1 VDGNEATPGPRRAGA
16 GAPRDE
22 LQGSARVGAPTD
34 APPAGDEP
42 SAGDAPADERS
53 GGEPSADDPI
63 LSEPSGDDPT
73 PSDSTTD
80 DDSPSDSTADDDSS
94 PSDSTTDDDS
104 SPSNSTADDDS
115 SPSDSTTDDDSSP
128 SDSTADDDSSPSDST
143 ADDDSSPSNSTADD
157 DSSPSNSTA
166 DDDSSPSNSTAEAA
180 PIFDLPDHGAD
191 GEADDKAS
199 GNGDTVQRPGNGNRT
214 LVLGGAAAAE
224 GRTTGPNPRIAG
236 PLPAESRHAAGGNGR
251 AGVEEE
257 EVPTGRHF
265 RVSPSTD
272 GRDGGPPRWAL
283 ALAALP
289 VFVLVLLLVAWAIDT
304 AALSGQVRRNVE
316 VAGRPVGGLGEASLP
331 EVMNSIAEEVA
342 ARPLRITSDDKVYE
356 TTAGEIGLALD
367 EQATSE
373 AALDVGRDDHLFM
386 QPFSW
391 LRSFVTPR
399 EVDVRYT
406 VSGPTATAKIVELQ
420 GADRTAP
427 RNPTIM
433 LGQEGWTVVPGTP
446 GQGLD
451 TETLIDVLPDAAAE
465 SRTGAIEVAGGS
477 APVAPTFTD
486 AQAQEQADRANQM
499 TANGLQLTAAGTT
512 KTVPAAQLRTWIGPT
527 AEGGELGL
535 AINKAAVDKAL
546 PGVFADIIAP
556 AQNAR
561 IVLGANSPTVVPSQQ
576 GVSCCGADSAG
587 RVWKALSE
595 GQPGAELEAT
605 TTEPALTTEA
615 AQGLGVARPV
625 CGNNAWQNGVAT
637 TAGPGFTTYYNPGEP
652 RVTNI
657 HRIADIVDGTL
668 VLPGQEFSMNDVVG
682 QRTLENGFVVAGA
695 IRDGK
700 HVDEVGGGV
709 SQFAT
714 TTFNAAYFCGLD
726 ITAYQAHSEYFTRY
740 PRGREATMGYPA
752 PNLSFVNDTPYGI
765 LIDTSYTDT
774 SVTVTMWSSPYARG
788 EQVGSSESK
797 SGACDVVTTTRR
809 ITYPDKPPATDTFTA
824 TYRPGPDQTC

>member
-1 VDGNEATPGPRRAGA
+1 V
-16 GAPRDE
+16 
-22 LQGSARVGAPTD
+22 
-34 APPAGDEP
+34 
-42 SAGDAPADERS
+42 
-53 GGEPSADDPI
+53 
-63 LSEPSGDDPT
+63 
-73 PSDSTTD
+73 
-80 DDSPSDSTADDDSS
+80 
-94 PSDSTTDDDS
+94 
-104 SPSNSTADDDS
+104 
-115 SPSDSTTDDDSSP
+115 
-128 SDSTADDDSSPSDST
+128 
-143 ADDDSSPSNSTADD
+143 
-157 DSSPSNSTA
+157 
-166 DDDSSPSNSTAEAA
+166 
-180 PIFDLPDHGAD
+180 
-191 GEADDKAS
+191 
-199 GNGDTVQRPGNGNRT
+199 
-214 LVLGGAAAAE
+214 
-224 GRTTGPNPRIAG
+224 
-236 PLPAESRHAAGGNGR
+236 
-251 AGVEEE
+251 
-257 EVPTGRHF
+257 
-265 RVSPSTD
+265 
-272 GRDGGPPRWAL
+272 
-283 ALAALP
+283 
-289 VFVLVLLLVAWAIDT
+289 
-304 AALSGQVRRNVE
+304 
-316 VAGRPVGGLGEASLP
+316 
-331 EVMNSIAEEVA
+331 
-342 ARPLRITSDDKVYE
+342 RITSDDKVYE

-367 EQATSE
+367 EQATSD
-373 AALDVGRDDHLFM
+373 AALDVGRNDHLFM

-391 LRSFVTPR
+391 LRSFFTPR
-399 EVDVRYT
+399 DVDVRYT
-406 VSGPTATAKIVELQ
+406 VSGPTATTRIVELQ

-427 RNPTIM
+427 RDPTIT
-433 LGQEGWTVVPGTP
+433 LGQEGWAVVPGTP

-451 TETLIDVLPDAAAE
+451 TETLIDELPDAAAE
-465 SRTGAIEVAGGS
+465 SRTGTIEVAVGS

-512 KTVPAAQLRTWIGPT
+512 RTVPAAQLRTWITPT

-535 AINKAAVDKAL
+535 AINKEAVDKAL

-561 IVLGANSPTVVPSQQ
+561 IVLGANGPTVVPSQQ
-576 GVSCCGADSAG
+576 GVSCCGAGSAEQ
-587 RVWKALSE
+587 VWKALSD
-595 GQPGAELEAT
+595 GQPGTELEAT
-605 TTEPALTTEA
+605 TTEPSLTTEA

-625 CGNNAWQNGVAT
+625 CGNNAWRNGGAT
-637 TAGPGFTTYYNPGEP
+637 TAGPGFTTWYNPGEP

-668 VLPGQEFSMNDVVG
+668 VLPGQEFSMNGVVG
-682 QRTLENGFVVAGA
+682 PRTLEKGFVVAGA

-726 ITAYQAHSEYFTRY
+726 ITTYQSHSEWFPRY

-824 TYRPGPDQTC
+824 TYRPGPDQPC

>member
-1 VDGNEATPGPRRAGA
+1 VDGNEAAPAPRRAGA

-22 LQGSARVGAPTD
+22 LQAPGRAD
-34 APPAGDEP
+34 APAEAPPSQEPTSGDEP
-42 SAGDAPADERS
+42 
-53 GGEPSADDPI
+53 GGEPSNA
-63 LSEPSGDDPT
+63 EPSNTDPSNT
-73 PSDSTTD
+73 EPGPPSNAEPSNTEPSNTDPPNGEPTADGPPPGDSTTG
-80 DDSPSDSTADDDSS
+80 SPS
-94 PSDSTTDDDS
+94 PSDSTT
-104 SPSNSTADDDS
+104 
-115 SPSDSTTDDDSSP
+115 
-128 SDSTADDDSSPSDST
+128 
-143 ADDDSSPSNSTADD
+143 
-157 DSSPSNSTA
+157 
-166 DDDSSPSNSTAEAA
+166 EAP
-180 PIFDLPDHGAD
+180 PIFDLPAHGAD
-191 GEADDKAS
+191 SGADDKAP
-199 GNGDTVQRPGNGNRT
+199 GNGDATERPGGNGDRT

-251 AGVEEE
+251 AGVDEE
-257 EVPTGRHF
+257 PSTGSHF
-265 RVSPSTD
+265 RESPSTD

-289 VFVLVLLLVAWAIDT
+289 VFALVLLLGAWAIDA

-331 EVMNSIAEEVA
+331 EVMSSIAEEVA
-342 ARPLRITSDDKVYE
+342 ARPVRITSGDKIYE

-373 AALDVGRDDHLFM
+373 AALDVGRGDPLFM

-391 LRSFVTPR
+391 LRSFFAPR
-399 EVDVRYT
+399 DVEVQYT
-406 VSGPTATAKIVELQ
+406 VSGPTATAKMVELQ
-420 GADRTAP
+420 GADLTVP
-427 RNPTIM
+427 RDPTIT
-433 LGQEGWTVVPGTP
+433 LGQQGWAAAPGVPGH
-446 GQGLD
+446 GLD
-451 TETLIDVLPDAAAE
+451 TETLIDELPEAAAE
-465 SRTGAIEVAGGS
+465 SRTGAIEVEIGS
-477 APVAPTFTD
+477 TPVAPNFTD
-486 AQAQEQADRANQM
+486 EQAQELADRANQM

-512 KTVPAAQLRTWIGPT
+512 KTVPAGPLRTWIGPT
-527 AEGGELGL
+527 AEGGKLGL

-546 PGVFADIIAP
+546 PDVFADIVAP
-556 AQNAR
+556 PENAR
-561 IVLGANSPTVVPSQQ
+561 IVLGANGPTVVPSQQ
-576 GVSCCGADSAG
+576 GVACCGTDSAE
-587 RVWKALSE
+587 RVWKALSD

-605 TTEPALTTEA
+605 VTEPTLTTEA
-615 AQGLGVARPV
+615 AQGLGVKQPV
-625 CGNNAWQNGVAT
+625 CGNSAWRNGAPT

-668 VLPGQEFSMNDVVG
+668 VMPGKTFSMNDVVG
-682 QRTLENGFVVAGA
+682 ERTVDKGFVVAGA

-726 ITAYQAHSEYFTRY
+726 ITTYQAHSEYFTRY

-765 LIDTSYTDT
+765 LVDTSYTDT

-788 EQVGSSESK
+788 EQVGIAESA
-797 SGACDVVTTTRR
+797 SGSCRVVTTTRR
-809 ITYPDKPPATDTFTA
+809 ISYPDKAPVTDTFTA
-824 TYRPGPDQTC
+824 TYRPGPGLPC

>member
-1 VDGNEATPGPRRAGA
+1 MPGPRRAGA

-22 LQGSARVGAPTD
+22 LQAPARVGAPTD
-34 APPAGDEP
+34 APPSAEPTGGDTPVDEPPPGDDHGEQP
-42 SAGDAPADERS
+42 SAGDAPADDRL
-53 GGEPSADDPI
+53 GGEPTADDPI
-63 LSEPSGDDPT
+63 LSEPSGDDT
-73 PSDSTTD
+73 SSSDPTTD
-80 DDSPSDSTADDDSS
+80 DASS
-94 PSDSTTDDDS
+94 PSDPTTDD
-104 SPSNSTADDDS
+104 AS
-115 SPSDSTTDDDSSP
+115 SPSDPTTDDASSP
-128 SDSTADDDSSPSDST
+128 SDPTTDDPTTGGDSSPDDSTTHDESSPSD
-143 ADDDSSPSNSTADD
+143 
-157 DSSPSNSTA
+157 
-166 DDDSSPSNSTAEAA
+166 STAEAA

-191 GEADDKAS
+191 GEADDKPS
-199 GNGDTVQRPGNGNRT
+199 GNGDTVQRPDSDGNRT

-236 PLPAESRHAAGGNGR
+236 PLPAEPRHAAGGNGR

-257 EVPTGRHF
+257 APTGRHF

-272 GRDGGPPRWAL
+272 GRVGGPPRWAL

-331 EVMNSIAEEVA
+331 EVMNSVAEEVV
-342 ARPLRITSDDKVYE
+342 ARPVRITSDDKVYE

-367 EQATSE
+367 EHATSE

-391 LRSFVTPR
+391 LRSFFTPR
-399 EVDVRYT
+399 DVDVRYT

-427 RNPTIM
+427 RDPTIT
-433 LGQEGWTVVPGTP
+433 LGQQGWAVVPGTP

-451 TETLIDVLPDAAAE
+451 TETLIDELPDAAAE
-465 SRTGAIEVAGGS
+465 SRTGPIEVAIGS
-477 APVAPTFTD
+477 APVAPNFTD
-486 AQAQEQADRANQM
+486 KEAQQLADQANQM
-499 TANGLQLTAAGTT
+499 TANGLQLTAADTT

-527 AEGGELGL
+527 AEGGKLGL
-535 AINKAAVDKAL
+535 AINKDAVDKAL

-561 IVLGANSPTVVPSQQ
+561 IVLGANGPTVVPSEQ
-576 GVSCCGADSAG
+576 GVSCCGADSAK
-587 RVWKALSE
+587 RVWTALSE

-625 CGNNAWQNGVAT
+625 CGNNAWRNGVAT

-726 ITAYQAHSEYFTRY
+726 ITAYQAHSEWFSRY

-765 LIDTSYTDT
+765 LVDTSYTDT

-788 EQVGSSESK
+788 EQVGSAESK

-824 TYRPGPDQTC
+824 TYRPGPDQPC

>member
-22 LQGSARVGAPTD
+22 VQAPTRVGAPTD
-34 APPAGDEP
+34 APPSTEPTTDDTPADEP
-42 SAGDAPADERS
+42 SAGDAPAGGRS
-53 GGEPSADDPI
+53 GAEPSADDPI
-63 LSEPSGDDPT
+63 ASEPSGDEPSPGEPT
-73 PSDSTTD
+73 G
-80 DDSPSDSTADDDSS
+80 ADTS
-94 PSDSTTDDDS
+94 PSDSTTDDD
-104 SPSNSTADDDS
+104 T
-115 SPSDSTTDDDSSP
+115 SPSDSTP
-128 SDSTADDDSSPSDST
+128 
-143 ADDDSSPSNSTADD
+143 
-157 DSSPSNSTA
+157 
-166 DDDSSPSNSTAEAA
+166 EAA
-180 PIFDLPDHGAD
+180 PIFDLPDHRAE
-191 GEADDKAS
+191 GEADDEAS
-199 GNGDTVQRPGNGNRT
+199 GNGDTVQGPGNGDRT

-236 PLPAESRHAAGGNGR
+236 PLPAEPRHAAGGNGR
-251 AGVEEE
+251 ADVEDEA
-257 EVPTGRHF
+257 PPGRHF
-265 RVSPSTD
+265 PMSAPTD
-272 GRDGGPPRWAL
+272 GREGGPPRWAL
-283 ALAALP
+283 ALAAVP
-289 VFVLVLLLVAWAIDT
+289 VLALVLLLVAWAIDT

-331 EVMNSIAEEVA
+331 EVMNGIADEVA
-342 ARPLRITSDDKVYE
+342 ARPVRITSDDKVYE
-356 TTAGEIGLALD
+356 TTAGDIGLALD

-373 AALDVGRDDHLFM
+373 AALDVGRNDHLFM

-427 RNPTIM
+427 RDPAIT
-433 LGQEGWTVVPGTP
+433 LGEQGWTLVPGQP

-451 TETLIDVLPDAAAE
+451 TEALIDELPDAAAE
-465 SRTGAIEVAGGS
+465 SRPGTIEVAVGS

-499 TANGLQLTAAGTT
+499 TANGLQLTVAGTT
-512 KTVPAAQLRTWIGPT
+512 KTVPAAQLRSWITPT

-535 AINKAAVDKAL
+535 TINEEAVDKAL
-546 PGVFADIIAP
+546 PTVFADIIAP
-556 AQNAR
+556 AQDAR
-561 IVLGANSPTVVPSQQ
+561 IVLGANGPTVVPSEQ
-576 GVSCCGADSAG
+576 GVSCCGGDSAQ
-587 RVWKALSE
+587 RVWQALSE
-595 GQPGAELEAT
+595 GQPGTELEAT
-605 TTEPALTTEA
+605 TTEPSLTTDA

-625 CGNNAWQNGVAT
+625 CGNNAWRDGAPT
-637 TAGPGFTTYYNPGEP
+637 TAGPGFTTWYNPGEP

-668 VLPGQEFSMNDVVG
+668 VLPGHEFSMNEVVG
-682 QRTLENGFVVAGA
+682 PRTLEKGFVVAGA

-726 ITAYQAHSEYFTRY
+726 ITAYQAHSEYFPRY

-765 LIDTSYTDT
+765 LVDTSYTDT
-774 SVTVTMWSSPYARG
+774 SVTVTMWSSPYASG
-788 EQVGSSESK
+788 QQVGISESS
-797 SGACDVVTTTRR
+797 SGNCRVVTTTRR
-809 ITYPDKPPATDTFTA
+809 ITYPDRPPATDTFTA
-824 TYRPGPDQTC
+824 TYRPGPDQPC

>member
-1 VDGNEATPGPRRAGA
+1 VDGKEATPGPRRAGA
-16 GAPRDE
+16 GAPSEE
-22 LQGSARVGAPTD
+22 LQAPARVGAPAD
-34 APPAGDEP
+34 APPPAEPADGDQTAGERPAGDARSDEP
-42 SAGDAPADERS
+42 SGGDAPADERS
-53 GGEPSADDPI
+53 RGEPTADDPI
-63 LSEPSGDDPT
+63 PSEPPEDD
-73 PSDSTTD
+73 SSRDSTTD
-80 DDSPSDSTADDDSS
+80 DDPSPSDSTAEAPTPNDA
-94 PSDSTTDDDS
+94 TTDDD
-104 SPSNSTADDDS
+104 PPGD
-115 SPSDSTTDDDSSP
+115 
-128 SDSTADDDSSPSDST
+128 
-143 ADDDSSPSNSTADD
+143 
-157 DSSPSNSTA
+157 
-166 DDDSSPSNSTAEAA
+166 STAEAP
-180 PIFDLPDHGAD
+180 PIFDLPDHGAE
-191 GEADDKAS
+191 GEADDTAS
-199 GNGDTVQRPGNGNRT
+199 GNGGAVQRPGGNGDRT
-214 LVLGGAAAAE
+214 LVLGGVAAAE

-236 PLPAESRHAAGGNGR
+236 PLPAEARHAGGGNGR

-257 EVPTGRHF
+257 APTGRRF

-272 GRDGGPPRWAL
+272 GREGGPPRWAL

-289 VFVLVLLLVAWAIDT
+289 VFALVLLLGAWAIDT

-316 VAGRPVGGLGEASLP
+316 VAGRPVGGLGEESLP

-342 ARPLRITSDDKVYE
+342 ARPVRITSDDKTYE
-356 TTAGEIGLALD
+356 ATAGDIGLALD

-373 AALDVGRDDHLFM
+373 AALDVGRNDHLFM

-391 LRSFVTPR
+391 LRSFFTPR
-399 EVDVRYT
+399 DVEVRYT

-427 RNPTIM
+427 RDPTIT
-433 LGQEGWTVVPGTP
+433 LGPQGWAVVPGTP

-451 TETLIDVLPDAAAE
+451 TETLIDELPDAAAG
-465 SRTGAIEVAGGS
+465 SRTGTIEVEVGS

-499 TANGLQLTAAGTT
+499 TANGLQLTVAGTT
-512 KTVPAAQLRTWIGPT
+512 KTVPAAQLRTWIAPT
-527 AEGGELGL
+527 AEGGKLGL
-535 AINKAAVDKAL
+535 AINKDAVDKAL

-556 AQNAR
+556 PQNAR
-561 IVLGANSPTVVPSQQ
+561 IVLGANGPTVVASQQ
-576 GVSCCGADSAG
+576 GVSCCGADSSE
-587 RVWKALSE
+587 RVWKALSD
-595 GQPGAELEAT
+595 GQPGTELEAT

-625 CGNNAWQNGVAT
+625 CGNNAWRNGGPT

-668 VLPGQEFSMNDVVG
+668 VLPGQPFSMNNVVG
-682 QRTLENGFVVAGA
+682 PRTVEKGFVVAGA

-726 ITAYQAHSEYFTRY
+726 ITTYQSHSEWFPRY

-752 PNLSFVNDTPYGI
+752 PNLAFVNDTPFGI
-765 LIDTSYTDT
+765 LVDTSYTDT

-788 EQVGSSESK
+788 EQVGSSESS
-797 SGACDVVTTTRR
+797 SGACKVVTTTRR

-824 TYRPGPDQTC
+824 TYRPGPDQPC